1 MGQIEEQ
8 ELMIVLT
15 TPPPGNMSEFVA
27 CVRGL
32 LAQGVSARGD
42 AVQVAG
48 EFPAMSGLTI
58 DVTGA
63 TPVDRPAG
71 RWLDGAA
78 GGDVVSEFSVES
90 LRVIGRPLGDAARPI
105 EIDVSARRCRGQFA
119 RTPDG
124 AVALRMAGA
133 EEGRLVASVARSTV
147 ERIAMIEAGKAARAQ
162 GVEIKDVQ
170 VAWRSEG
177 PRDLSVEVQ
186 VKAKKGFLPAAVIRV
201 RGRVAID
208 ASLTVTVS
216 GLSVEGEG
224 MVGSMAAGLIRPKLM
239 QAEGMSKSLLGL
251 PLDELRIKDVRLGV
265 MDDKLSVEGEFG
277 SVG

>member
-1 MGQIEEQ
+1 
-8 ELMIVLT
+8 MIVLT
-15 TPPPGNMSEFVA
+15 TTTPVNTSDFVA

-32 LAQGVSARGD
+32 LAQGVSAGDD
-42 AVQVAG
+42 AVEVAG

-71 RWLDGAA
+71 RWLDGAK
-78 GGDVVSEFSVES
+78 GGEGVSEFSVET
-90 LRVIGRPLGDAARPI
+90 LQVIGRPFGDAARPI
-105 EIDVSARRCRGQFA
+105 DIDVSARRCRGQFV
-119 RTPDG
+119 RTSDG

-133 EEGRLVASVARSTV
+133 TDGRLVASVARSTV
-147 ERIAMIEAGKAARAQ
+147 ERIALIEAGKAARAQ
-162 GVEIKDVQ
+162 GVEIKEVQ
-170 VAWRSEG
+170 VAWQSEG
-177 PRDLSVEVQ
+177 PRNLSLEVQ

-208 ASLTVTVS
+208 SSLTATIS
-216 GLSVEGEG
+216 GLSVDGEG

-251 PLDELRIKDVRLGV
+251 PLDELRITGVRVGV
-265 MDDKLSVEGEFG
+265 TDEKLSVEGEFAD
-277 SVG
+277 